1 MQRNALRSYLLL
13 SLLLIGPGIAN
24 AQSSD
29 SDTRSMSPSS
39 PNMNTPSR
47 FGSSSGAAGASMEM
61 QANHPSPAECARLK
75 SEQSGN
81 PGDAVNQEFR
91 AKMAQCHLLTDDGRA
106 APEH

>member
-1 MQRNALRSYLLL
+1 MLL
-13 SLLLIGPGIAN
+13 SLLLIGPGIAS

-29 SDTRSMSPSS
+29 SDPRSISPSS
-39 PNMNTPSR
+39 PNMNTSR
-47 FGSSSGAAGASMEM
+47 FGGSSGAAGTSLEM
-61 QANHPSPAECARLK
+61 QANHPSAAECARLK

-91 AKMAQCHLLTDDGRA
+91 AKMAQCHLLTEDGHA